1 MVSEKA
7 ICGIYRSGLFCVA
20 TADEPTRDLFAIGV

>member
-7 ICGIYRSGLFCVA
+7 ICGIYRSGLFCLA
-20 TADEPTRDLFAIGV
+20 TAAEPARDLFAIGL